1 MRSIS
6 NPVPGNIPKANA
18 HHHSPSVPLSVYSE
32 LAAELQA
39 TKAKLDTL
47 ADRNQQLAQ
56 DNQELRQEISKA
68 VNTVLRL
75 QQFIDSQ
82 QQNREYQKP
91 HTEYHQ
97 PPRPQVEQPR
107 HPQVEKPRPTQ
118 VEQQSKNPQR
128 VMRTPHKKKISR
140 PRPPVVPPQMD
151 IPNSIPEQVLVE
163 EQEVRYY
170 RQRQLQTSEVNG
182 WFLAL
187 AILLIVFTAFGAGY
201 FIVRPLL
208 KR

>member
-18 HHHSPSVPLSVYSE
+18 QHHSASVPLSVYRE
-32 LAAELQA
+32 LAIELQ
-39 TKAKLDTL
+39 TTQAKLDTL
-47 ADRNQQLAQ
+47 NGQNQELARE
-56 DNQELRQEISKA
+56 NQELRQEISKA

-75 QQFIDSQ
+75 QNFINSQ
-82 QQNREYQKP
+82 QQSREYQKP
-91 HTEYHQ
+91 HIDYHQ
-97 PPRPQVEQPR
+97 PSPPQVEQPSGDR
-107 HPQVEKPRPTQ
+107 VGQRGENPRR
-118 VEQQSKNPQR
+118 VMKNP
-128 VMRTPHKKKISR
+128 HKNKKKVAR
-140 PRPPVVPPQMD
+140 PRPAVVPPQIK
-151 IPNSIPEQVLVE
+151 IPDSIPEQVLVE

-170 RQRQLQTSEVNG
+170 RQRQAQSSEVNG

-187 AILLIVFTAFGAGY
+187 AIMLIIFTAFGAGY